1 MFSAEELR
9 SKAEAAR
16 QRRVEVGIAD
26 GVEMAQPH
34 DAPAFDTKDFH
45 HQYFLP
51 PELSQVGLYLPG
63 CEYESFLHNAP
74 AAFEMVRYV

>member
-1 MFSAEELR
+1 MMFSAEELR

-34 DAPAFDTKDFH
+34 DARAFDT
-45 HQYFLP
+45 
-51 PELSQVGLYLPG
+51 SQ
-63 CEYESFLHNAP
+63 
-74 AAFEMVRYV
+74 